1 MEFRYIAIEGP
12 PGVGKTHLAER
23 LAERLEGSTVLE
35 ESQNPFLESF
45 RDGRPGAA
53 FQAQMF
59 FLLNRYR
66 ELSELAQRELFE
78 QLKVSDFI
86 LARDKIYAYLHLDDT
101 ELSLYEKMYRVL
113 GGEVPAPDL
122 VIYLQAPSDVLLKR
136 LRKHSDTAAL
146 EEPDLKELVRAYDYF
161 FFHYSA
167 TPLLVVNSSNVDFA
181 DPDTPLDDL
190 VQEIHVITGGTRY
203 YIPGVS

>member
-1 MEFRYIAIEGP
+1 MDFRYIAIEGP
-12 PGVGKTHLAER
+12 PGVGKTPLAER
-23 LAERLEGSTVLE
+23 LAGRLDGSTVLE
-35 ESQNPFLESF
+35 DSQNPFLEPF
-45 RDGRPGAA
+45 RRGRPGAA

-78 QLKVSDFI
+78 QLKISDFI

-122 VIYLQAPSDVLLKR
+122 VVYLQAPADVLLKR
-136 LRKHSDTAAL
+136 LRKRAHGTPF
-146 EEPDLKELVRAYDYF
+146 EESDLKELVRAYDYF

-167 TPLLVVNSSNVDFA
+167 TPLLVVNSTNVDFA

-190 VQEIHVITGGTRY
+190 VQEIHVIAGGTRY

>member
-1 MEFRYIAIEGP
+1 MDFHYIAIEGP
-12 PGVGKTHLAER
+12 PGVGKTPLAER
-23 LAERLEGSTVLE
+23 LAVRIDGSTVLE
-35 ESQNPFLESF
+35 ESQNPFLKPF
-45 RDGRPGAA
+45 RDGRPGSA

-66 ELSELAQRELFE
+66 ELSELAQRELF
-78 QLKVSDFI
+78 QQRKISDFI

-113 GGEVPAPDL
+113 GGEVPAPEL
-122 VIYLQAPSDVLLKR
+122 VIYLQAPAEVLLKR
-136 LRKHSDTAAL
+136 LRKRSQGAGL

-190 VQEIHVITGGTRY
+190 VQEIHLISGGTRY
-203 YIPGVS
+203 YIPG